1 MSLEVVL
8 SAAVATGTVLLFAA
22 IGEIFTERSGVINLG
37 VEGMMFVGALAGFK
51 VGLETGNPWLGVLM
65 ALLAGALLALLHAIV
80 CIHFQADQIVSGLAL
95 TFVGTGIALVLG
107 DGLATAQAGALLP
120 TLTIPV
126 LSSIP
131 LVGPAFFTDQS
142 VLAYVGYLLVPVAY
156 LWIDHTR
163 PGMHLRAVGEQPSAA
178 DALGVDVYRTRYA
191 YTLLGGA
198 LAGLAGATIS
208 MAVTPGWFADKETSG
223 LGWIAIGL
231 VIFAQWS
238 PGRAMLG
245 AYLIAVIRR
254 LTLDLQAPADIL
266 GIPNPFFAY
275 QPSTFFLNML
285 PYAMVIVVLVI
296 GSREARRRRRG
307 APASLGV
314 PYVRGERGH

>member
-1 MSLEVVL
+1 MNFEIIL
-8 SAAVATGTVLLFAA
+8 AAGVASGTILLFAA
-22 IGEIFTERSGVINLG
+22 IGEIFTERSGIINLG
-37 VEGMMFVGALAGFK
+37 VEGMMFVGALVGFK
-51 VGLETGNPWLGVLM
+51 IGLDTGNPWLGLALAM
-65 ALLAGALLALLHAIV
+65 AAGALLALLHAIV

-95 TFVGTGIALVLG
+95 TFLGTGIALVLG
-107 DGLATAQAGALLP
+107 EGLAGTGTSALLP
-120 TLTIPV
+120 TLTIPL

-131 LVGPAFFTDQS
+131 FIGPVFFTDQS
-142 VLAYVGYLLVPVAY
+142 ILVYVGYLLVPIAY
-156 LWIDHTR
+156 VWIDHTR
-163 PGMHLRAVGEQPSAA
+163 PGLHLRAVGEQPSAA

-191 YTLLGGA
+191 YTLFGGA

-208 MAVTPGWFADKETSG
+208 MAITPGWFANQTTSG
-223 LGWIAIGL
+223 LGWIAVGL

-238 PGRAMLG
+238 PGRAMIG

-254 LTLDLQAPADIL
+254 LTLDLQAPSDFF
-266 GIPNPFFAY
+266 GIPNPFFTY

-285 PYAMVIVVLVI
+285 PYALVILVLVI
-296 GSREARRRRRG
+296 GSREARRRRIG

>member
-1 MSLEVVL
+1 VNFEIIL
-8 SAAVATGTVLLFAA
+8 AAGVASGTILLFAA
-22 IGEIFTERSGVINLG
+22 IGEIFTERAGIINLG
-37 VEGMMFVGALAGFK
+37 VEGMMMVGALAGYK
-51 VGLETGNPWLGVLM
+51 ISIETGNPWLGLVLAM
-65 ALLAGALLALLHAIV
+65 AAGAALSLLHAIV

-95 TFVGTGIALVLG
+95 TFVGTGVALVLG
-107 DGLATAQAGALLP
+107 EGLANTRTGALLP
-120 TLTIPV
+120 TLTIPL
-126 LSSIP
+126 LSNIP
-131 LVGPAFFTDQS
+131 FIGGVFFTDQS
-142 VLAYVGYLLVPVAY
+142 ILVYLGYLLVPAAY

-178 DALGVDVYRTRYA
+178 DALGVDVYRTRYV
-191 YTLLGGA
+191 YTLVGGA

-208 MAVTPGWFADKETSG
+208 MAITPGWFANQETSG
-223 LGWIAIGL
+223 LGWIAVGL

-238 PGRAMLG
+238 PGRALIG

-254 LTLDLQAPADIL
+254 LTLDLQGPNDFF
-266 GIPNPFFAY
+266 GFDNPFFHY

-285 PYAMVIVVLVI
+285 PYAMVILVLVI
-296 GSREARRRRRG
+296 GSREARRRRIG